1 MSAPATR
8 AETDGGG
15 LAGTVGHQIAEPPA
29 YLEVEVIED
38 AHLTALLW
46 RARLTMASTLIVNSF
61 PTLSASS
68 VPLILSPFCNVISVQ
83 DSVNGRACLPREL
96 LAEERRRIEL

>member
-46 RARLTMASTLIVNSF
+46 KGPLDDGVNAHRELVPYVVCEFCSADSF
-61 PTLSASS
+61 SVLQRDIRPGQRQWTS
-68 VPLILSPFCNVISVQ
+68 VPAARTSC
-83 DSVNGRACLPREL
+83 
-96 LAEERRRIEL
+96 